1 MLEIIKDYWYKYVCR
16 KDTIEPKKG
25 NKYRVV
31 TKVVKKEKKLMK
43 FDPLKPYNELP
54 SLPPKE
60 NIETNAI
67 LKKTIIAGRALAEL
81 KGLGKTIPNQVMLL
95 NTIVLQEA
103 QSSSEIENIMT
114 TTDALFRALT
124 IKISQ
129 IDAATKEVLR
139 YREALSEAYKT
150 LKKRP
155 LLTTNLFIKIY
166 QTIKENQ
173 SGIRN
178 MTGTVIKNIGTGEV
192 LYTPP
197 EGETIIRDKLKNL
210 EEYIHTENTIDPLVK
225 LAVIHYQFEAIHPFA
240 DGNGRTGRI
249 LNILYLILKNLLDFP
264 VLYLSKY
271 IIENKNDYYRL
282 LRNITAKKE
291 WEPWI
296 LFMLEAIER
305 TAIHTRKKII
315 SIRAL
320 IEETIIFTKKRLP
333 SRVFSKELIELLFHQ
348 PYTKVQFIVNAG
360 IAERK
365 TAAEYLKELERIG
378 VLKSKKLGKENIY
391 LNVKLFNLLSK

>member
-1 MLEIIKDYWYKYVCR
+1 
-16 KDTIEPKKG
+16 
-25 NKYRVV
+25 
-31 TKVVKKEKKLMK
+31 MK

-54 SLPPKE
+54 FLPPKE
-60 NIETNAI
+60 NIETNTI
-67 LKKTIIAGRALAEL
+67 LRKAVTAGRALAEL
-81 KGLGKTIPNQVMLL
+81 KGLGGTIPNQAMLL

-103 QSSSEIENIMT
+103 QSSSEIENIIT
-114 TTDALFRALT
+114 TTDALFKALT
-124 IKISQ
+124 AKTTQ

-139 YREALSEAYKT
+139 YREALSEGYRT

-155 LLTTNLFIKIY
+155 FLTTNLFINIY

-178 MTGTVIKNIGTGEV
+178 VPGTQIKNIATGEV
-192 LYTPP
+192 IYTPP
-197 EGETIIRDKLKNL
+197 EGEAIIRNKLKNL
-210 EEYIHTENTIDPLVK
+210 EDYIHTDNAIDPLIK
-225 LAVIHYQFEAIHPFA
+225 LAVIHYQFEAIHPFT

-249 LNILYLILKNLLDFP
+249 LNILFLVLKDILDFP

-282 LRNITAKKE
+282 LRNVTEKTK

-296 LFMLEAIER
+296 LFMLEAMEQ
-305 TAIHTRKKII
+305 TATHTRKKII
-315 SIRAL
+315 AIRELLERTLKLAK
-320 IEETIIFTKKRLP
+320 ERLP
-333 SRVFSKELIELLFHQ
+333 SRVYSKELIELLFHQ
-348 PYTKVQFIVNAG
+348 PYTKGQFLVDAD

-365 TAAEYLKELERIG
+365 TSAEYLRELEKIG

-391 LNVKLFNLLSK
+391 LNVKLFDLLSK

>member
-1 MLEIIKDYWYKYVCR
+1 MF
-16 KDTIEPKKG
+16 G
-25 NKYRVV
+25 
-31 TKVVKKEKKLMK
+31 KVVKKEKKGGEKVRSIVNMKNMK

-54 SLPPKE
+54 LLPPKE

-67 LKKTIIAGRALAEL
+67 LKKAVTAGRALAEL
-81 KGLGKTIPNQVMLL
+81 KGLGKTIPNQDMLL
-95 NTIVLQEA
+95 NTIVIQEA
-103 QSSSEIENIMT
+103 QSSSEIENIIT

-124 IKISQ
+124 VKTSQ

-139 YREALSEAYKT
+139 YREALSEAYRT

-155 LLTTNLFIKIY
+155 LLTTNLFVKIY
-166 QTIKENQ
+166 QTIKENRA
-173 SGIRN
+173 GIRN
-178 MTGTVIKNIGTGEV
+178 VPGTVIKNMSTGEV

-197 EGETIIRDKLKNL
+197 VGESIIRDKLKNL
-210 EEYIHTENTIDPLVK
+210 EDYIHAENGVDPLVK
-225 LAVIHYQFEAIHPFA
+225 LAVIHYQFEAIHPFT

-249 LNILYLILKNLLDFP
+249 LNILFLVMKDLLDFP

-271 IIENKNDYYRL
+271 IIEKKNDYYRL
-282 LRNITAKKE
+282 LRDVTTKGK

-296 LFMLEAIER
+296 LFMLEAIEQ
-305 TAIHTRKKII
+305 TSIHTRKKII
-315 SIRAL
+315 SIREL
-320 IEETIIFTKKRLP
+320 IEEMLTSAKKRLP
-333 SRVFSKELIELLFHQ
+333 SRVYSKELIELLFHQ
-348 PYTKVQFIVNAG
+348 PYTKVQFLVDAG